1 MASTLQELRKEAGYK
16 TAKDLAEAMGIP
28 APTYARYEQ
37 NPEKIPIKPAWSIA
51 DFLGCTI
58 DAVVGREPVDINQMR
73 GEVQKTYDALS
84 AKNRELLD
92 EFISFVASKDEKE
105 ASARRAIDD
114 MRLEQLEQYYERLL
128 DQKAEEEDAC
138 AERVIFGSYAQRRA
152 TFQDFISRKTREKGE
167 RELRDM
173 CDDLASRAAKG
184 GGYIQLEDG
193 SEFFFTPGESGD
205 EEKERLHEA
214 LTKLNAEKDEQREK
228 EVVEKMM
235 AFYDRRHE
243 HMKPRIEYAVVEF

>member
-37 NPEKIPIKPAWSIA
+37 SPEKIPIKPAWSIA

-58 DAVVGREPVDINQMR
+58 DAVVGREPVDVNQMR
-73 GEVQKTYDALS
+73 GEVQKAHDALS

-105 ASARRAIDD
+105 AGARRAIDD
-114 MRLEQLEQYYERLL
+114 MRLEQLEQHYERLL
-128 DQKAEEEDAC
+128 DQEAEGDDAC
-138 AERVIFGSYAQRRA
+138 AESVIFGTYAQRRA
-152 TFQDFISRKTREKGE
+152 AFKELVTRKTLEKSA
-167 RELRDM
+167 RELREV
-173 CDDLASRAAKG
+173 CDDLARKAARE

-193 SEFFFTPGESGD
+193 SEFSFAPGEDVD
-205 EEKERLHEA
+205 EQRERLHEA
-214 LTKLNAEKDEQREK
+214 LVELNAEKIERREK

-243 HMKPRIEYAVVEF
+243 HMRPRVEYAVVEL